1 MALSLRRAGALLAAA
16 FVTAPLVAASPAF
29 AEEQQETLTLFNIND
44 FHGRINASAKDLA
57 CTLEE
62 ERAKVDGPSFFLSAG
77 DNVGASE
84 FESFIQQDQPTIDYL
99 NALGLEASAVGNHEF
114 DQGFDDL
121 TGRIA
126 KNSKFEILGANVY
139 KDGKRALPAYSIEEH
154 DGFKV
159 AVIGVVTEQTRDLVS
174 PAGIEGVEF
183 TDAVDEVNKVVEEM
197 EAEGVEYDFLVAE
210 YHAGGAKS
218 AKAGSTIDDALLAR
232 LAEDTSPKV
241 NAIFTGHTHKSY
253 LYVHNGRSII
263 QTGEYGQNLGSV
275 SFTKDAEGNWSAG
288 EPTLVPT
295 KGKSEGEGCAA
306 YPRYVEAAKIADAAI
321 AKGDELGSKKIGEV
335 TGDITTAWDGSKAEY
350 KNDKWSRKAGDESK
364 KGDDRSSSSA
374 ISNIAAESQ
383 VWALNRDS
391 YPGKKPDLGV
401 MGPGSMRAELYY
413 SEDGTVSVKNAN
425 DVMPFANNVHTVDL
439 TGAQLKTMLEQQWRD
454 NADRPYLQL
463 GLSKNVSYTFDPS
476 AEKGKHITGIWL
488 NGTQID
494 LADTEKLYTVVG
506 QSFLLD
512 GGDEFSVFKEG
523 KNHVDTGLLD
533 RDTWMDYIA
542 KNSPLTPDYSQRGA
556 GIEFLN
562 EDPASAGTKDNP
574 LRVRITK
581 LHSTSLGAPKITKAI
596 VTIGGH
602 TYEAD
607 YAFDETLGEW
617 AATVDLFPHE
627 CLEAG
632 EYDATVTA
640 VPETGTAITLP
651 LKVTRTG
658 DAPANCSEGSTG
670 EGGTDEG
677 GSTEDGSGQGSDRG
691 DREDSDAGTPESQP
705 SKEHDART
713 PSVSSLPRTGAEVTS
728 LVGLSAVAMI
738 AGASVLVHRRRA

>member
-114 DQGFDDL
+114 DQGLEDL

-126 KNSKFEILGANVY
+126 KNSNFEILGANVY

-263 QTGEYGQNLGSV
+263 QTGEYGQNLGAV
-275 SFTKDAEGNWSAG
+275 SFTKDAEGIGAPGSRHSY
-288 EPTLVPT
+288 PPKVSLR
-295 KGKSEGEGCAA
+295 GKAA
-306 YPRYVEAAKIADAAI
+306 R
-321 AKGDELGSKKIGEV
+321 
-335 TGDITTAWDGSKAEY
+335 TTRGT
-350 KNDKWSRKAGDESK
+350 SRLR
-364 KGDDRSSSSA
+364 RSPMLRLRRATSSA
-374 ISNIAAESQ
+374 RRRSARSRVTLRPRGTAQRPSTRTIRGAARP
-383 VWALNRDS
+383 V
-391 YPGKKPDLGV
+391 
-401 MGPGSMRAELYY
+401 MRARRAM
-413 SEDGTVSVKNAN
+413 TVRRV
-425 DVMPFANNVHTVDL
+425 P
-439 TGAQLKTMLEQQWRD
+439 
-454 NADRPYLQL
+454 
-463 GLSKNVSYTFDPS
+463 
-476 AEKGKHITGIWL
+476 
-488 NGTQID
+488 
-494 LADTEKLYTVVG
+494 
-506 QSFLLD
+506 QSP
-512 GGDEFSVFKEG
+512 
-523 KNHVDTGLLD
+523 
-533 RDTWMDYIA
+533 I
-542 KNSPLTPDYSQRGA
+542 SPL
-556 GIEFLN
+556 
-562 EDPASAGTKDNP
+562 NP
-574 LRVRITK
+574 RCGR
-581 LHSTSLGAPKITKAI
+581 
-596 VTIGGH
+596 
-602 TYEAD
+602 
-607 YAFDETLGEW
+607 
-617 AATVDLFPHE
+617 
-627 CLEAG
+627 
-632 EYDATVTA
+632 
-640 VPETGTAITLP
+640 
-651 LKVTRTG
+651 
-658 DAPANCSEGSTG
+658 
-670 EGGTDEG
+670 
-677 GSTEDGSGQGSDRG
+677 
-691 DREDSDAGTPESQP
+691 
-705 SKEHDART
+705 
-713 PSVSSLPRTGAEVTS
+713 
-728 LVGLSAVAMI
+728 
-738 AGASVLVHRRRA
+738 